1 MSKDAF
7 IGELRHRMAGLP
19 KEAVDRTVEYYSE
32 LIADSM
38 EDGLSEEEAVSRL
51 GSLDDIVANVVK
63 DTPLSQIVETRIREK
78 KAKRGGIR
86 AWEVILLVLGAPLWL
101 PLLLAVLAVVLALY
115 VTLWAVV
122 IALWAVVAAVI
133 LTGVVAVVAGIVEL
147 CRLHLPQGLVLLGGG
162 LVCMGLCA
170 LLFLLMKLIT
180 VGTVKLCKLIW
191 TGIKSLFVGKKGKG
205 ETVQ

>member
-51 GSLDDIVANVVK
+51 GSLDEIVANVVK
-63 DTPLSQIVETRIREK
+63 DMPLSQIVETRIREK

-115 VTLWAVV
+115 VALWAVV

-133 LTGVVAVVAGIVEL
+133 LSGVVAVVAGIVEL
-147 CRLHLPQGLVLLGGG
+147 CQLHLPQGLVLLGGG

>member
-51 GSLDDIVANVVK
+51 GSLDEIVANVVK

-133 LTGVVAVVAGIVEL
+133 LTGVVAVVVGIVEL

>member
-51 GSLDDIVANVVK
+51 GSLDEIVANVVK
-63 DTPLSQIVETRIREK
+63 DTPLPQIIETRIQEK

-133 LTGVVAVVAGIVEL
+133 LSGVAAVAAGIVEL
-147 CRLHLPQGLVLLGGG
+147 CQLRLPQGLVLLGGG

>member
-38 EDGLSEEEAVSRL
+38 EDGLSEEEAVLRL
-51 GSLDDIVANVVK
+51 GSLDEIVANVVK
-63 DTPLSQIVETRIREK
+63 DTPLPQIIETRIREK

>member
-51 GSLDDIVANVVK
+51 GSLDEIVANVVK
-63 DTPLSQIVETRIREK
+63 DTPLSQIVETRIQEK

-133 LTGVVAVVAGIVEL
+133 LTGVVAVVVGIVEL
-147 CRLHLPQGLVLLGGG
+147 CQLHLPQGLVLLGGG

>member
-1 MSKDAF
+1 MSRDAF

-51 GSLDDIVANVVK
+51 GSLDEIVANVVK
-63 DTPLSQIVETRIREK
+63 DTPLPQIIETRIREK